1 MMYVC
6 QLDKKAKLEVF
17 KRIKAILIAEDCLTY
32 ENLRNALDSKVKDL
46 F

>member
-1 MMYVC
+1 MYIC
-6 QLDKKAKLEVF
+6 QLPPDEKLRAY
-17 KRIKAILIAEDCLTY
+17 KRIKAVLIEAGCLTY